1 MEIVKRTENTKKNKD
16 ITTYHMGYTDVKNLL
31 LGKTFTLKG
40 FGPHDEDLTVQYDGF
55 TENKISK
62 RTINNIMNASESDD
76 SMVVSWNSVDDGF
89 PESDDPVLVS
99 TCDNNVCIAKWKDAD
114 TTWVLLEGNAKYAEG
129 VVAWMPMIKPYKVT
143 DSEAIRLIKGYVSD
157 TKDIPARTRESFELA
172 ISRIS
177 AVKKLVKYLNL
188 VCTDISSGEDVSE
201 RMETFNEVRDI
212 FELILMDNSNDGTT
226 EDEPDETDE
235 VPF

>member
-31 LGKTFTLKG
+31 SGKSFTLKG
-40 FGPHDEDLTVQYDGF
+40 FGSHDEDLAVQYDGF
-55 TENKISK
+55 TDNKISK
-62 RTINNIMNASESDD
+62 ITINNIMDASESDD

-89 PESDDPVLVS
+89 PESDEPVLVS
-99 TCDNNVCIAKWKDAD
+99 TCDNKVCAAKWKDS
-114 TTWVLLEGNAKYAEG
+114 TWVFEEGNTVYSDG
-129 VVAWMPMIKPYKVT
+129 VVAWMPMIKPYRIT
-143 DSEAIRLIKGYVSD
+143 DSEAIRLIKEYVSD
-157 TKDIPARTRESFELA
+157 AEDIPARTKESFELA

-212 FELILMDNSNDGTT
+212 FELILMDDTDDENT
-226 EDEPDETDE
+226 EDETDE

>member
-16 ITTYHMGYTDVKNLL
+16 TATYYHMKYADVKNLL
-31 LGKTFTLKG
+31 SGKSFVLKG

-89 PESDDPVLVS
+89 PELYKSVLIS
-99 TCDNNVCIAKWKDAD
+99 TIDNNIYIVQRENES
-114 TTWVLLEGNAKYAEG
+114 WVLSNGDKISDES
-129 VVAWMPMIKPYKVT
+129 VVAWMPMIKPYRVT
-143 DSEAIRLIKGYVSD
+143 DSEAIRLIKEYVSD
-157 TKDIPARTRESFELA
+157 TEDIPARTRESFELA

-177 AVKKLVKYLNL
+177 AVEKFVDYLNL
-188 VCTDISSGEDVSE
+188 VCTDRTDLEDISE
-201 RMETFNEVRDI
+201 RIKTFNEVRDI
-212 FELILMDNSNDGTT
+212 FELILMDDTDDDT
-226 EDEPDETDE
+226 IEDDADEI
-235 VPF
+235 PF